1 MASGASAHPHHTPR
15 RVIPKATRER
25 LDMRISSE
33 LKAVLQ
39 RAADVRAQSLTDYV
53 LSRAGEA
60 AARDI
65 REHEVLTLSVRDSE
79 RFAQLL
85 IDPPEPN
92 EHLLA
97 AARRHDE
104 LLAP

>member
-1 MASGASAHPHHTPR
+1 
-15 RVIPKATRER
+15 
-25 LDMRISSE
+25 MRISSE